1 MSGESVTTD
10 FPLVEQGY
18 DPNQVDQYLATQML
32 QLREEVDA
40 ARTHIIDL
48 EDQLATAREAEEAL
62 RLTMVLAKRA
72 SDDIIAKAQ
81 ADADEILGEARREA
95 FVLMTEARDD
105 TDTALD
111 QGKAIIAEARQEA
124 LSIVADVEAETA
136 RLIAERDATLNQLRE
151 KYEAESSTLIDRIN
165 TLRSI
170 ANDLDAKNS
179 GQPAPSPTHQD
190 PPSPTNEGRTA
201 DAPQPGID
209 TDHDRGAAPS
219 AEKIRESFSGR
230 RSAKLPRIGEE
241 AGRNAL
247 AAATAMRSHL
257 THEPDDSDQPGED
270 DLAVRT
276 A

>member
-18 DPNQVDQYLATQML
+18 DPSRVDEYLATQML
-32 QLREEVDA
+32 QLREEIEA
-40 ARTHIIDL
+40 SHSRITDL
-48 EDQLATAREAEEAL
+48 EEELATAREAEEAL
-62 RLTMVLAKRA
+62 HLTMILAKRA
-72 SDDIIAKAQ
+72 SNEILEKAQ
-81 ADADEILGEARREA
+81 SEADEILGDARRAA
-95 FVLMTEARDD
+95 FLLMTDARDD
-105 TDTALD
+105 TDSSLD
-111 QGKAIIAEARQEA
+111 EGKAIISEARQEA

-136 RLIAERDATLNQLRE
+136 RLIAERNATLNQLRE

-170 ANDLDAKNS
+170 ADDLDAKNS
-179 GQPAPSPTHQD
+179 GQPAPAPTPQS

-201 DAPQPGID
+201 DAPQPG
-209 TDHDRGAAPS
+209 TEADRDRSAAPS

-257 THEPDDSDQPGED
+257 THEPDDSDQPGDD